1 MTETV
6 FDLSGRF
13 EMSQIYS
20 NPELL
25 REVILYNI
33 KIYANIITAAIL
45 FILVCIFVTCS
56 PTKSSAQT
64 LDYQELQEEPLETAF
79 RKLTTSGSI
88 EWDDDAVIPGGV
100 PDIIKEMAWPIKT
113 GSIGGYF
120 NRTRSKGRRKH
131 HGVDLLA
138 PKGTPIHAVLDGTVE
153 VRSNGGKGFRGYGMV
168 IIINHGNKLW
178 TLYSH
183 CSSMNVH
190 VGQKVKR
197 DQVIATVGRTGRASA
212 NHLHFEVR
220 NSRGL
225 PLDPMKHLPKNG
237 ALVFRGK

>member
-1 MTETV
+1 MTEIV

-13 EMSQIYS
+13 EMGQIYS

-25 REVILYNI
+25 RDVMFYNT
-33 KIYANIITAAIL
+33 KTCMNIITAAIL
-45 FILVCIFVTCS
+45 FILVCIFVAFS

-100 PDIIKEMAWPIKT
+100 PDIIKSMVWPIKT

-120 NRTRSKGRRKH
+120 SRTASKGRRKH

-168 IIINHGNKLW
+168 IIINHGNRLW

-183 CSSMNVH
+183 CSSMNVR

-197 DQVIATVGRTGRASA
+197 DEVIGTVGRTGRASA

-237 ALVFRGK
+237 ALIFRGR